1 MLDRLINGFCRLLK
15 ALIACALLIMV
26 ALVFGNVVMRYGF
39 NSGITVSEEVARW
52 LFVWLT
58 FVGAIVAL
66 QERRHLGTDIVVSRL
81 GPAGKRIC
89 HVLGLIA
96 MLYVVW
102 LLIRGSYA
110 QMLINA
116 DTTAPVTGTPVAVFY
131 ASGVFFSIPAAL
143 LLLLDLWRTVTGSES
158 WHETAEG
165 EHSQM
170 QNHAKEQGA
179 DSAPRQ
185 TN

>member
-1 MLDRLINGFCRLLK
+1 MLDRIINGCCRMLE

-26 ALVFGNVVMRYGF
+26 VLVFGNVVLRYGF
-39 NSGITVSEEVARW
+39 NSGITISEEVARW

-58 FVGAIVAL
+58 FVGAVVAVR
-66 QERRHLGTDIVVSRL
+66 ERGHLGTDIVVSRL
-81 GPAGKRIC
+81 GPVGRRFCKAI
-89 HVLGLIA
+89 GLVA

-116 DTTAPVTGTPVAVFY
+116 DTTAPVTGASVAIFY

-143 LLLLDLWRTVTGSES
+143 LLALELWRTLAGKDPAGEARPSAAPASQVSE
-158 WHETAEG
+158 
-165 EHSQM
+165 
-170 QNHAKEQGA
+170 
-179 DSAPRQ
+179 
-185 TN
+185 TNPANGQPN